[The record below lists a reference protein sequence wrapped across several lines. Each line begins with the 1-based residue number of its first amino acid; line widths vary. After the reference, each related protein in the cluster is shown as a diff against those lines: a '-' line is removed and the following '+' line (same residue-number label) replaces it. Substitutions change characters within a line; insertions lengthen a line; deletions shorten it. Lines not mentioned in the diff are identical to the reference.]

1 MPRDG
6 ATIFSDLTGKLEVLQ
21 VTCEKCERDGRYIL
35 ARLIRNRGRDAKLI
49 DWLDE
54 LTAVCPKKIARNMND
69 PCGAKCPQVPK
80 VL

>member
-54 LTAVCPKKIARNMND
+54 LTAECPKKIARNMND
-69 PCGAKCPQVPK
+69 PCGAKCPQLPK

>member
-6 ATIFSDLTGKLEVLQ
+6 PTIFSDLTGKLGVLR
-21 VTCEKCERDGRYIL
+21 VTCKKCGRDGRYIL

-54 LTAVCPKKIARNMND
+54 LTAECPKKIAHNMND
-69 PCGAKCPQVPK
+69 PCGAKCPQLPK

>member
-54 LTAVCPKKIARNMND
+54 LTAECPKKVAHNMND
-69 PCGAKCPQVPK
+69 PCGAKCPQLPK